1 MCIHLNR
8 KKHEI
13 NIFRVSFVVFI
24 PDVQGGHFPDILRC
38 PTITEIIDGEEVT
51 RPVNM
56 DTCQEPREVNVG
68 NESRP
73 HQATLTG
80 E

>member
-1 MCIHLNR
+1 MYTLNHA
-8 KKHEI
+8 KNMESSKFFVYPLLDHPGCSGW
-13 NIFRVSFVVFI
+13 SFS
-24 PDVQGGHFPDILRC
+24 DILRC

-56 DTCQEPREVNVG
+56 DTCQEPREVKR
-68 NESRP
+68 E
-73 HQATLTG
+73 